1 MRNFRHWDVYKNSK
15 ILVIL
20 LYRITEQFPDTEK
33 FGITSQIRRATV
45 SIVANIAEG
54 AGRSTEKDFRHFL
67 TMAIGS
73 AFELE
78 ALIEISQDLNFI
90 SREDGSDALKQLLMI
105 QKQLNSFISKLK

>member
-1 MRNFRHWDVYKNSK
+1 
-15 ILVIL
+15 LV
-20 LYRITEQFPDTEK
+20 YRITEQFPDSEK
-33 FGITSQIRRATV
+33 FGLTSQIRRAGV

-78 ALIEISQDLNFI
+78 ALIEVAKDLNFLPEEKK
-90 SREDGSDALKQLLMI
+90 SESFDQLLII
-105 QKQLNSFISKLK
+105 QRQLNSFISKLK

>member
-1 MRNFRHWDVYKNSK
+1 MRNFRHWDVYKNSRT
-15 ILVIL
+15 LVIL
-20 LYRITEQFPDTEK
+20 VYRITEQFPDSEK
-33 FGITSQIRRATV
+33 FGLTSQMRRAGV

-78 ALIEISQDLNFI
+78 ALIEVAKDLNFLPEEKK
-90 SREDGSDALKQLLMI
+90 SEAFDQLLII

>member
-1 MRNFRHWDVYKNSK
+1 MRNFRHWDVYKNSR

-20 LYRITEQFPDTEK
+20 VYRITEQFPDSEK
-33 FGITSQIRRATV
+33 FGLTSQMRRAGV

-78 ALIEISQDLNFI
+78 ALIEVAKDLNFLPEEKK
-90 SREDGSDALKQLLMI
+90 SEAFDQLLII